1 MQPTGHVS
9 VIIRFLAR
17 SIDCNSGLSV
27 DRRLMTRLFIY
38 GTNHHIKVRNRT
50 SNFDRVSL
58 LGFFGKE
65 DPVRL
70 SLGDRRRRKKIIK
83 SFVKSFTTLKRSRP
97 GK

>member
-1 MQPTGHVS
+1 MFQS
-9 VIIRFLAR
+9 FIRFLAR

-50 SNFDRVSL
+50 FNFDRVSL

-65 DPVRL
+65 DPVRIVEFGL
-70 SLGDRRRRKKIIK
+70 SA
-83 SFVKSFTTLKRSRP
+83 S
-97 GK
+97 